1 MDSYEKY
8 YREKLYPFQDGI
20 LKIVKEL
27 NLPFYLTGGTALSR
41 FYFNHRFSDDLD
53 LFINSDEKYTSY
65 VEKFL
70 SYLEKNKLPLDI
82 SINYERLTKSENHT
96 QLFLRSNEVELKI
109 DLINDIAVYFG
120 EFEIDEELGIVDNWR
135 NILSNKVSA
144 LFRFEIK
151 DYVDIWII
159 SKNKK
164 FNWREILLEAKQ
176 KEVGVDP
183 VEIFNLFTSFPFENL
198 ELIKWSSSF
207 DRKEIEKDFSV
218 IAGDIFQG
226 RDNSLFKIDC

>member
-1 MDSYEKY
+1 M
-8 YREKLYPFQDGI
+8 
-20 LKIVKEL
+20 KEL

-41 FYFNHRFSDDLD
+41 FYFHHRFSDDLD
-53 LFINSDEKYTSY
+53 LFVNADEKYTSY
-65 VEKFL
+65 VEKL
-70 SYLEKNKLPLDI
+70 ISYLEKNKSSLGI

-96 QLFLRSNEVELKI
+96 QLFLSANEVELKI
-109 DLINDIAVYFG
+109 DMINDIAVYFG
-120 EFEIDEELGIVDNWR
+120 EFEIDKELGKIDNWR

-176 KEVGVDP
+176 KEAGVDP
-183 VEIFNLFTSFPFENL
+183 VEIFNLFTSFPFDSL
-198 ELIKWSSSF
+198 GLIKWSSSF
-207 DRKEIEKDFSV
+207 DSKEIEKDFSV
-218 IAGDIFQG
+218 IADDIFQG
-226 RDNSLFKIDC
+226 RDNSICT

>member
-1 MDSYEKY
+1 
-8 YREKLYPFQDGI
+8 
-20 LKIVKEL
+20 VKEL

-53 LFINSDEKYTSY
+53 LFVNADEKYTSY
-65 VEKFL
+65 VENLL
-70 SYLEKNKLPLDI
+70 SYLEKNKSSLGI
-82 SINYERLTKSENHT
+82 SINYERLTKSENYT
-96 QLFLRSNEVELKI
+96 QLFLSGTEVELKI

-120 EFEIDEELGIVDNWR
+120 EFEIDEKLGKIDNWR

-176 KEVGVDP
+176 KEAGVDP

-198 ELIKWSSSF
+198 GLIKWSSSF
-207 DRKEIEKDFSV
+207 DSKEIEKDFSA
-218 IAGDIFQG
+218 IAGDIFHG
-226 RDNSLFKIDC
+226 RDNSLCK

>member
-1 MDSYEKY
+1 M
-8 YREKLYPFQDGI
+8 
-20 LKIVKEL
+20 KEL

-41 FYFNHRFSDDLD
+41 FYFHHRFSDDLD
-53 LFINSDEKYTSY
+53 LFVNADEKYTSY
-65 VEKFL
+65 VEKL
-70 SYLEKNKLPLDI
+70 ISYLEKNKSSLGI

-96 QLFLRSNEVELKI
+96 QLFLSANEVELKI
-109 DLINDIAVYFG
+109 DMINDIAVYFG
-120 EFEIDEELGIVDNWR
+120 EFEIDKELGKIDNWR

-151 DYVDIWII
+151 DYVDII

-176 KEVGVDP
+176 KEAGVDP

-198 ELIKWSSSF
+198 GLIKWSSSF
-207 DRKEIEKDFSV
+207 DSKEIEKDFSA
-218 IAGDIFQG
+218 IAGDIFHG
-226 RDNSLFKIDC
+226 RDNSFTHTKLIF

>member
-1 MDSYEKY
+1 M
-8 YREKLYPFQDGI
+8 
-20 LKIVKEL
+20 KEL

-41 FYFNHRFSDDLD
+41 FYFHHRFSDDLD
-53 LFINSDEKYTSY
+53 LFVNADEKYTSY
-65 VEKFL
+65 VEKL
-70 SYLEKNKLPLDI
+70 ISYLEKNKSSLGI

-96 QLFLRSNEVELKI
+96 QLFLSANEVELKI
-109 DLINDIAVYFG
+109 DMINDIAVYFG
-120 EFEIDEELGIVDNWR
+120 EFEIDKELGKIDNWR

-176 KEVGVDP
+176 KEAGVDP

-198 ELIKWSSSF
+198 GLIKWSSSF
-207 DRKEIEKDFSV
+207 DSKEIEKDFSA
-218 IAGDIFQG
+218 IAGDIFHG
-226 RDNSLFKIDC
+226 RDNSFTHTKLIF

>member
-1 MDSYEKY
+1 M
-8 YREKLYPFQDGI
+8 
-20 LKIVKEL
+20 KEL

-53 LFINSDEKYTSY
+53 LFVNADEKYSSY
-65 VEKFL
+65 VEKLL
-70 SYLEKNKLPLDI
+70 SYLEKNKSTLGI
-82 SINYERLTKSENHT
+82 SINYERLTKSENYT
-96 QLFLRSNEVELKI
+96 QLFLSGDQVELKI

-120 EFEIDEELGIVDNWR
+120 EFENDEELGKVDNWR

-183 VEIFNLFTSFPFENL
+183 VEIFNLFTSFPFDNL
-198 ELIKWSSSF
+198 GLIKWSSSF
-207 DRKEIEKDFSV
+207 DNKEIEKDFSA
-218 IAGDIFQG
+218 IAGDIFHG
-226 RDNSLFKIDC
+226 RDNSLCS

>member
-1 MDSYEKY
+1 MNSYEKY
-8 YREKLYPFQDGI
+8 YTEKLYPLQVGI
-20 LKIVKEL
+20 LKTVKEL

-53 LFINSDEKYTSY
+53 LFVNADEKYSSY
-65 VEKFL
+65 VEKLL
-70 SYLEKNKLPLDI
+70 SYLEKNKSTLGI
-82 SINYERLTKSENHT
+82 SINYERLTKSENYT
-96 QLFLRSNEVELKI
+96 QLFLSGDQVELKI

-120 EFEIDEELGIVDNWR
+120 EFENDEELGKVDNWR

-183 VEIFNLFTSFPFENL
+183 VEIFNLFTSFPFDNL
-198 ELIKWSSSF
+198 GLIKWSSSF
-207 DRKEIEKDFSV
+207 DNKEIEKDFSA
-218 IAGDIFQG
+218 IAGDIFHG
-226 RDNSLFKIDC
+226 RDNSLCS

>member
-1 MDSYEKY
+1 
-8 YREKLYPFQDGI
+8 
-20 LKIVKEL
+20 VKEL
-27 NLPFYLTGGTALSR
+27 NIPFYLTGGTALSR

-53 LFINSDEKYTSY
+53 LFVNADEKYSSY
-65 VEKFL
+65 VEKLL
-70 SYLEKNKLPLDI
+70 SYLEKNKSTLGI
-82 SINYERLTKSENHT
+82 SINYERLTKSENYT
-96 QLFLRSNEVELKI
+96 QLFLSGDQVELKI

-120 EFEIDEELGIVDNWR
+120 EFENDEELGKVDNWR

-183 VEIFNLFTSFPFENL
+183 VEIFNLFTSFPFDNL
-198 ELIKWSSSF
+198 GLIKWSSSF
-207 DRKEIEKDFSV
+207 DNKEIEKDFSA
-218 IAGDIFQG
+218 IAGDIFHG
-226 RDNSLFKIDC
+226 RDNSLCS

>member
-1 MDSYEKY
+1 
-8 YREKLYPFQDGI
+8 
-20 LKIVKEL
+20 VKEL

-53 LFINSDEKYTSY
+53 LFVNADEKYTSY
-65 VEKFL
+65 VENLL
-70 SYLEKNKLPLDI
+70 SYLEKNKSSLGI
-82 SINYERLTKSENHT
+82 SINYERLTKSENYT
-96 QLFLRSNEVELKI
+96 QLFLSGNEVELKI

-120 EFEIDEELGIVDNWR
+120 EFEIDEKLGKIDNWR

-176 KEVGVDP
+176 KEAGVDP

-198 ELIKWSSSF
+198 GLIKWSSSF
-207 DRKEIEKDFSV
+207 DSKEIEKDFSA
-218 IAGDIFQG
+218 IAGDIFHG
-226 RDNSLFKIDC
+226 RDNSLCK

>member
-1 MDSYEKY
+1 MNSYEKY
-8 YREKLYPFQDGI
+8 YTKKLYPLQDGI

-41 FYFNHRFSDDLD
+41 FYFHHRFSDDLD
-53 LFINSDEKYTSY
+53 LFVNADEEYTSY
-65 VEKFL
+65 VEKL
-70 SYLEKNKLPLDI
+70 ISYFEKNKSSLGI

-96 QLFLRSNEVELKI
+96 QLFLSANEVELKI

-120 EFEIDEELGIVDNWR
+120 EFEIDKELGIIDNWR

-151 DYVDIWII
+151 DYVDIWVI

-164 FNWREILLEAKQ
+164 FSWREILLESKQ
-176 KEVGVDP
+176 KEAGVDP

-198 ELIKWSSSF
+198 GLIKWSSSF
-207 DRKEIEKDFSV
+207 NNKEIEKDFSA
-218 IAGDIFQG
+218 IAGDIFHG
-226 RDNSLFKIDC
+226 RDNSICT